1 MNAEQWMRKNYF
13 DEETG
18 RWIPFDDYQT
28 MEEYASFKQDEL
40 IERICEAID
49 EQHYMIYKRTE
60 ANQAFKDWLKSLK

>member
-1 MNAEQWMRKNYF
+1 MKAEQWMRKNYF

-40 IERICEAID
+40 IERMVNEYPKQCIWSTKEL
-49 EQHYMIYKRTE
+49 
-60 ANQAFKDWLKSLK
+60 FSDWLKSLK